1 MSDRSRSAMYDAVIQ
16 FFEEDPRRW
25 ITGCPA
31 RDDKGVPCGSLDEHA
46 KRFCFL
52 GAWMHL
58 GFPPELCPRPIV
70 AINDNYL
77 KAGSAIAAFKEMKR
91 LLLNGYEE

>member
-1 MSDRSRSAMYDAVIQ
+1 MNI
-16 FFEEDPRRW
+16 
-25 ITGCPA
+25 
-31 RDDKGVPCGSLDEHA
+31 A